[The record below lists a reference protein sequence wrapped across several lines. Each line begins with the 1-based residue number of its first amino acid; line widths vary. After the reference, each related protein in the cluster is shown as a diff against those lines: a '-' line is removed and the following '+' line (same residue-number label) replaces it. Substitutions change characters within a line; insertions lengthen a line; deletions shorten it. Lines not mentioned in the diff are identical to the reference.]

1 MGEIKIE
8 DNKLLDA
15 FDEVRAT
22 EDKVVPIRILSS
34 RENSVELQ
42 IELHYKGFPP
52 ETRNVSIPSSNRLL
66 IEKHL
71 KHIWQEQKPTNEPA
85 ELPAEIKI
93 AP

>member
-1 MGEIKIE
+1 LVKVKDEIGVLE
-8 DNKLLDA
+8 GFSA
-15 FDEVRAT
+15 TVAT
-22 EDKVVPIRILSS
+22 EDKVVPKAVLSKL
-34 RENSVELQ
+34 ENVTELQ

>member
-1 MGEIKIE
+1 LVKVKDEIGVLE
-8 DNKLLDA
+8 GFSA
-15 FDEVRAT
+15 TVAT
-22 EDKVVPIRILSS
+22 EDKVVPKAVLSKL
-34 RENSVELQ
+34 ENVTELQ

-71 KHIWQEQKPTNEPA
+71 KQIWREQKPTNEPA

>member
-15 FDEVRAT
+15 FGEVRAT
-22 EDKVVPIRILSS
+22 EDKVVPVRILSS

-52 ETRNVSIPSSNRLL
+52 ETRNVLIPSSNKLL

-71 KHIWQEQKPTNEPA
+71 KQIWQELKPTEQPVAVPA
-85 ELPAEIKI
+85 EVKI
-93 AP
+93 